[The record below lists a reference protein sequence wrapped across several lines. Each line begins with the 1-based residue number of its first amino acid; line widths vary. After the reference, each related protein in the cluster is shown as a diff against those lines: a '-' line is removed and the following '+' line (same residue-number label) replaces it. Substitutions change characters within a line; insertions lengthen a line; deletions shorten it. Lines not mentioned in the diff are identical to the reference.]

1 MPSGRSAVR
10 RVGFLPLEEEIP
22 LLDGPVIFEVDE
34 ADLPWDG
41 TPRVTENETH

>member
-1 MPSGRSAVR
+1 
-10 RVGFLPLEEEIP
+10 
-22 LLDGPVIFEVDE
+22 VIFEVDE